1 MPQLHVA
8 EADPAT
14 VWRAS
19 ISEVLRNGNIP
30 ELPPP
35 PPLPLEDLYE
45 PTDLPL
51 ALIGSEVRGEIES
64 QANYIEELERLL
76 NDSAR
81 ATSSKEHPRVG
92 ATEQVP
98 PAKVGPSEALDLR
111 RENRMLRAKVF
122 AQQQQL
128 REAHNREHWPIPERQ
143 RLPHTP
149 HLRPLMDH
157 LWPLRCAGCR
167 RSEEVN
173 AQWRYQHG
181 LLRKRERELWEQ
193 LQHAL
198 KRAERFEESERQ
210 GTRLRESLKERRYV
224 HDVHAQSLK
233 GIGSAALLFR
243 IQPVPPPP
251 LLHLDSHLVLAS
263 VRSWCAADNVVPS
276 WR

>member
-1 MPQLHVA
+1 MAQLYMA

-122 AQQQQL
+122 AQQHQL
-128 REAHNREHWPIPERQ
+128 REAHNR
-143 RLPHTP
+143 
-149 HLRPLMDH
+149 
-157 LWPLRCAGCR
+157 CR

-210 GTRLRESLKERRYV
+210 GTRLRESLKERSAELVRCGQRC
-224 HDVHAQSLK
+224 AELEMMCESLRE
-233 GIGSAALLFR
+233 ALGKAMCQMR
-243 IQPVPPPP
+243 PEV
-251 LLHLDSHLVLAS
+251 LDTLS
-263 VRSWCAADNVVPS
+263 
-276 WR
+276 